1 MEQRKGP
8 RSIEELKS
16 RLKQNAPTDPT
27 GGRSAQV
34 MRPKQQPR
42 EAKKLN
48 LEELHVPQWKGSI
61 QSEQAPDTL
70 RLIQTSVMPWLEI
83 SEKLLAH
90 THMQAQAITLL
101 QRQDNTDETV
111 KKLTKRVA
119 SIVALKED
127 VDEFLSK
134 ECTRVL
140 EGIEAEHVEETD
152 AD

>member
-1 MEQRKGP
+1 MQ
-8 RSIEELKS
+8 
-16 RLKQNAPTDPT
+16 
-27 GGRSAQV
+27 
-34 MRPKQQPR
+34 PKQQPR
-42 EAKKLN
+42 EVKKLN

-61 QSEQAPDTL
+61 QFEQGPETL

-101 QRQDNTDETV
+101 QRQDNTDATV

-140 EGIEAEHVEETD
+140 EGIEAGYVEETD